1 MSPMELEMKRFNI
14 TLHLTLKQI
23 VRLIHEHPD
32 YEILETKDHSPRKPR
47 ANGEMTGRDLALH
60 YIKQHRTFTYGE
72 LVKVFTQDKRS
83 HKSASPVLS
92 HLKAE
97 GLVKREKD
105 GTYSRAK

>member
-1 MSPMELEMKRFNI
+1 MKYYHVTLRATLEQLLELARKHPSLEIATVQR
-14 TLHLTLKQI
+14 T
-23 VRLIHEHPD
+23 HE
-32 YEILETKDHSPRKPR
+32 PRKPR
-47 ANGEMTGRDLALH
+47 GNGEMTGRDLALH
-60 YIKQHRTFTYGE
+60 YIKQHRTFTYPE